1 MPGNAGWPI
10 RCIEEMNSPCSA
22 PFGGL
27 RRRRRWPATKG
38 RVALQGHGP
47 GVHATRRAGDD
58 RQHGHRWVQARL
70 HEAQFVLDINADR
83 FGAPEILVLPLP
95 AALAWQRASA
105 SASLSTRPKRNVQ
118 SCARR
123 RPPSLKARAAR
134 PNGTRQRIRRSRGS
148 AVRESPCSVTART
161 TRRALGRGARSPGHR
176 ASRSRRRR
184 RSGAQLQAG
193 SLCRPQMRATL
204 ATASGAG
211 RSARPRAGDDALA
224 HLLGAFPGQ
233 APVHKKR
240 RRVAPAPNLGDNN
253 AGIPAPSHRGP
264 SRGRSGVPPVAIK
277 SCDGPPCRCCG
288 SCRWTSRPAWPGPG
302 QCRCP
307 ARTATRSCC

>member
-1 MPGNAGWPI
+1 MFSD
-10 RCIEEMNSPCSA
+10 CTDD
-22 PFGGL
+22 
-27 RRRRRWPATKG
+27 AT
-38 RVALQGHGP
+38 GP
-47 GVHATRRAGDD
+47 
-58 RQHGHRWVQARL
+58 
-70 HEAQFVLDINADR
+70 
-83 FGAPEILVLPLP
+83 
-95 AALAWQRASA
+95 
-105 SASLSTRPKRNVQ
+105 RP
-118 SCARR
+118 
-123 RPPSLKARAAR
+123 
-134 PNGTRQRIRRSRGS
+134 
-148 AVRESPCSVTART
+148 
-161 TRRALGRGARSPGHR
+161 RRALTRPPREPIKAAPPLRGAAP
-176 ASRSRRRR
+176 SR
-184 RSGAQLQAG
+184 L
-193 SLCRPQMRATL
+193 LVPPPMRATL

>member
-1 MPGNAGWPI
+1 
-10 RCIEEMNSPCSA
+10 MNSPCSA
-22 PFGGL
+22 SFGGL
-27 RRRRRWPATKG
+27 RRRRRWPAKKG
-38 RVALQGHGP
+38 HVALQGHGP
-47 GVHATRRAGDD
+47 GVHATRRAGDG

-95 AALAWQRASA
+95 TALVWQRAST
-105 SASLSTRPKRNVQ
+105 SASLSTWPKRNAQ
-118 SCARR
+118 SYTRR

-134 PNGTRQRIRRSRGS
+134 PNGTRQRILRSRGS
-148 AVRESPCSVTART
+148 AVRESPCSLTART
-161 TRRALGRGARSPGHR
+161 RRRVLGSGARSPGHR
-176 ASRSRRRR
+176 ARRSRRRR
-184 RSGAQLQAG
+184 RFGAQLQAG
-193 SLCRPQMRATL
+193 ALCRPHCAPPWPPPRAPDGRPDL
-204 ATASGAG
+204 ARETMPLPTF
-211 RSARPRAGDDALA
+211 SARS
-224 HLLGAFPGQ
+224 PGRRPC
-233 APVHKKR
+233 AKKR

-253 AGIPAPSHRGP
+253 AGVPAPCHRGP
-264 SRGRSGVPPVAIK
+264 SRGRSGAPSVAIR

>member
-193 SLCRPQMRATL
+193 SLCRPQCAPPWPPPRARDGRPDL
-204 ATASGAG
+204 ARETMPLPTFSALSPGRRPCTKKGAG
-211 RSARPRAGDDALA
+211 LPRHQTLE
-224 HLLGAFPGQ
+224 
-233 APVHKKR
+233 
-240 RRVAPAPNLGDNN
+240 
-253 AGIPAPSHRGP
+253 I
-264 SRGRSGVPPVAIK
+264 GVSSFSV
-277 SCDGPPCRCCG
+277 
-288 SCRWTSRPAWPGPG
+288 
-302 QCRCP
+302 Q
-307 ARTATRSCC
+307 

>member
-1 MPGNAGWPI
+1 MGCLSGRLSISAIRRRGRFVDRCQFGGRCVPGNAGWPI

-22 PFGGL
+22 PF
-27 RRRRRWPATKG
+27 RRSPPSSAVAGHKGTRRPPGA
-38 RVALQGHGP
+38 GP

-83 FGAPEILVLPLP
+83 FGAPEILVLPSP

-105 SASLSTRPKRNVQ
+105 SVSLSTKPKRNVQ

-161 TRRALGRGARSPGHR
+161 TRRAPRPRRALTRPPREPIKAAPPLRGAAP
-176 ASRSRRRR
+176 SR
-184 RSGAQLQAG
+184 L
-193 SLCRPQMRATL
+193 LVPPPMRATL

-211 RSARPRAGDDALA
+211 RSARPRAG
-224 HLLGAFPGQ
+224 
-233 APVHKKR
+233 R
-240 RRVAPAPNLGDNN
+240 RCPCP
-253 AGIPAPSHRGP
+253 P
-264 SRGRSGVPPVAIK
+264 SRRFPRAGARAQK
-277 SCDGPPCRCCG
+277 K
-288 SCRWTSRPAWPGPG
+288 APGCPG
-302 QCRCP
+302 TKPWR
-307 ARTATRSCC
+307 